1 MFDFQDGI
9 WVDFVPTGKLLIFQ
23 NHDRPGVIGKIGSIL
38 GEAGVNIANFALG
51 RKEGSG
57 LALGALEIDGET
69 DDSLNGELIKSGDM
83 VWVATVDF
91 TKAG

>member
-1 MFDFQDGI
+1 M
-9 WVDFVPTGKLLIFQ
+9 DFVPSGKLLIFQ
-23 NHDRPGVIGKIGSIL
+23 NHDRPGVIGKIGSVL
-38 GEAGVNIANFALG
+38 GAADVNIANFALG

-69 DDSLNGELIKSGDM
+69 DDRLRGELVKSGDM
-83 VWVATVDF
+83 VWVTTVDF